1 MAKNIGSLEPSRRS
15 LHRLAEHVLSRRSVV
30 RTIRV
35 MSFLAV
41 AGLLLSAVSAGP
53 AGASVTTWIRAYV
66 DPAKVSP
73 AAVGSDVALTTDGG
87 YVVAGSTGINTHNAW
102 IAKISAAGSIQWQKQ
117 VGCGASNVLSV
128 QQTSDGGYILAGGS
142 EGCASQCTAGGFPY
156 LNCAWVLKLSSAGA
170 VDWQYVYPGALQ
182 SSASQVEQT
191 SDGGYVVA
199 GSTLDT
205 SGTNYAWIAKLSSQG
220 AVQWQRQIG
229 SGTFADAQAVRQT
242 SDGGYIIAGS
252 TGAIGSSSV
261 LMVKL
266 DASGD
271 VQWQQAYGT
280 GNEDSANSVRQTSD
294 GGYIVAGFVAVSS
307 GGSTQDYALLLKLG
321 PTGAIQ
327 WQTRYDPGDHFGI
340 DASDASSVRQTSDGG
355 YVLAGTIALIVD
367 GAPEQ
372 ASWLAKTT
380 STGAVSWQHDYYKI
394 NAATGLPYPS
404 SFYDVAQTSDGGFV
418 AAGYTDEYNN
428 SDNVWLVKTDASGNV
443 ASCPEAHTAASTA
456 LSAGLTASTPS
467 LPVATPAN
475 AGTALSGGTTAA
487 TLTTHKDC

>member
-1 MAKNIGSLEPSRRS
+1 M
-15 LHRLAEHVLSRRSVV
+15 

-41 AGLLLSAVSAGP
+41 AGLLLAAVSAGP
-53 AGASVTTWIRAYV
+53 ARAGVTTTWIRAYV

-73 AAVGSDVALTTDGG
+73 AAFGSDVALTTDGG
-87 YVVAGSTGINTHNAW
+87 YVVAGSTGINSSNAW

-128 QQTSDGGYILAGGS
+128 QQTSDGSYILAGGS
-142 EGCASQCTAGGFPY
+142 NGCASQCTAGGFSF

-170 VDWQYVYPGALQ
+170 VDWQYVYPAATQ
-182 SSASQVEQT
+182 SSASQVERT

-199 GSTLDT
+199 GSTLDA
-205 SGTNYAWIAKLSSQG
+205 SGTNYAWIAKLSARG

-242 SDGGYIIAGS
+242 SDGGYVIAGS
-252 TGAIGSSSV
+252 TGYIGSSSV
-261 LMVKL
+261 LVVKL
-266 DASGD
+266 DASGN

-280 GNEDSANSVRQTSD
+280 GNNDTANSVRQTSD
-294 GGYIVAGFVAVSS
+294 GGYIVAGVVAVSS
-307 GGSTQDYALLLKLG
+307 GGSTRSYALLLKLG
-321 PTGAIQ
+321 PTGVIQ
-327 WQTRYDPGDHFGI
+327 WQTRYDPGNNLGSV
-340 DASDASSVRQTSDGG
+340 ASNVRQTSDGG
-355 YVLAGTIALIVD
+355 YVLAGTIELIVD
-367 GAPEQ
+367 GAPED

-380 STGAVSWQHDYYKI
+380 STGAVSWQHNYYAI
-394 NAATGLPYPS
+394 NATTTRPYPS
-404 SFYDVAQTSDGGFV
+404 SFYDVAQTADGGFV

-443 ASCPEAHTAASTA
+443 ASCPEAHAAVSTA
-456 LSAGLTASTPS
+456 LSAGLTASALS

-475 AGTALSGGTTAA
+475 AGAALSGGTTAA